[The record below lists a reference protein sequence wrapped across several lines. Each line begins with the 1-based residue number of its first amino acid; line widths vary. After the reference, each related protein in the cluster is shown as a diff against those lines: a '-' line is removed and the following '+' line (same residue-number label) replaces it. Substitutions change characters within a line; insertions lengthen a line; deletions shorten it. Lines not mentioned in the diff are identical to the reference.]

1 MQVLQR
7 PAARHRIPGRRSS
20 ARFVHVFPLMSYTPD
35 PVIGSV
41 IASAVDV
48 HKVLGPGL
56 LESVYQRCVAYE
68 LTLRGIPFVQQV
80 RLPVNYK
87 GFPTDCGYRLDFV
100 VDRTIIVEIKCVDR
114 LAPIHSAQLLT
125 YLKLSQAKR
134 GLLINFNVPRL
145 VDGVRSI
152 VL

>member
-1 MQVLQR
+1 MT
-7 PAARHRIPGRRSS
+7 
-20 ARFVHVFPLMSYTPD
+20 YTPD
-35 PVIGSV
+35 PAVGTV

-48 HKVLGPGL
+48 HKALGPGL
-56 LESVYQRCVAYE
+56 LESVYQRCLAYE
-68 LTLRGIPFVQQV
+68 FAIRTLPFVQQV
-80 RLPVNYK
+80 PLPISYK
-87 GFPTDCGYRLDFV
+87 GLATDCGYRLDFI

-125 YLKLSQAKR
+125 YLKLAQAKR

-145 VDGVRSI
+145 VDGVRSF